1 MSGSDGRRDGFLG
14 AEATARALFAAG
26 ALLLPAFL
34 FQQDPFVR
42 GLQILLFLGLNA
54 AGGRRIRILQILLV
68 GAGIVAFNLVIPTG
82 RVLLTVLGFPLTEVA
97 LRSGL
102 LKATAV
108 IGMIAI
114 SQFSLRADLE
124 IPGRIG
130 GLIGRSLFYFQLI
143 MSRRNRIDRRNL
155 IGSIDELLLDLQ
167 DSGATGG
174 DPGARTR
181 RTTPAGAAVLLA
193 LVAAN
198 WAVFL
203 FTVFHPHPLWGKW
216 LP

>member
-1 MSGSDGRRDGFLG
+1 MSGSNGGGDGLLG
-14 AEATARALFAAG
+14 GEANARALFAAG

-34 FQQDPFVR
+34 FQQDPLVR
-42 GLQILLFLGLNA
+42 GLQILLFLGLSA
-54 AGGRRIRILQILLV
+54 ASGRRIRILQILLAGV
-68 GAGIVAFNLVIPTG
+68 GIVAFNLIIPTG
-82 RVLLTVLGFPLTEVA
+82 RVLLTVLGLPVTEVA

-124 IPGRIG
+124 IPGRLG

-143 MSRRNRIDRRNL
+143 MSRRSRIDRRNL
-155 IGSIDELLLDLQ
+155 IGSIDELLMNLQ
-167 DSGATGG
+167 DLGAAGG

-181 RTTPAGAAVLLA
+181 RTTLAGAAALVA

-203 FTVFHPHPLWGKW
+203 YTVFHPYPLWGK
-216 LP
+216 

>member
-1 MSGSDGRRDGFLG
+1 MNGSLNRRDGLLG
-14 AEATARALFAAG
+14 AKVTARALFAAG

-54 AGGRRIRILQILLV
+54 ASGRKIRILQIFLAGV
-68 GAGIVAFNLVIPTG
+68 GIAAFNLIIPTG
-82 RVLLTVLGFPLTEVA
+82 RVLLTVLGLPLTEVA

-102 LKATAV
+102 QKATAV
-108 IGMIAI
+108 IGMVAI

-124 IPGRIG
+124 IPGRLG

-143 MSRRNRIDRRNL
+143 MSRRNRIDRKNVF
-155 IGSIDELLLDLQ
+155 GSIDELLLDLQ
-167 DSGATGG
+167 DFGAAGN
-174 DPGARTR
+174 DPGARTGS
-181 RTTPAGAAVLLA
+181 TTLAGAAILLA

-203 FTVFHPHPLWGKW
+203 YTLFHPYPLWGK
-216 LP
+216 

>member
-114 SQFSLRADLE
+114 SQFSLRTDLE
-124 IPGRIG
+124 IPGRLG

-155 IGSIDELLLDLQ
+155 IGSIDDLLLDLQ
-167 DSGATGG
+167 GSVTAAGGAG
-174 DPGARTR
+174 DRTR
-181 RTTPAGAAVLLA
+181 RTTPAGAAALVA

-203 FTVFHPHPLWGKW
+203 YTVIQPYPLWGK
-216 LP
+216 